1 MSFLSAGELAQLRAD
16 ALATLADDTCT
27 ILTPTT
33 SANAI
38 GERTITWGTAGTAVA
53 CRLRPSG
60 RAPTGIPVGGQENTV
75 APWVVTLPHG
85 TAVNPGDR
93 LVIDSVTY
101 EVLQTWDEE
110 TWKTASR
117 VDVMRVE

>member
-16 ALATLADDTCT
+16 ALKTLADETCT
-27 ILTPTT
+27 ILTATT
-33 SANAI
+33 AANAI
-38 GERTITWGTAGTAVA
+38 GERVVTYGTVATGVA

-60 RAPTGIPVGGQENTV
+60 RAPNSQAVAGQENTV
-75 APWVVTLPHG
+75 APWTVTLPHG
-85 TAVNPGDR
+85 TAVSAGDR

-101 EVLQTWDEE
+101 EVTQSWDEE

-117 VDVMRVE
+117 VDVMRIE

>member
-1 MSFLSAGELAQLRAD
+1 MSYLSTGELAQLRAD
-16 ALATLADDTCT
+16 ALATLADETCT
-27 ILTPTT
+27 ILTPTN

-38 GERTITWGTAGTAVA
+38 GEPVITWGTAGTGVA

-60 RAPTGIPVGGQENTV
+60 RAPNATPVGGQENTV
-75 APWVVTLPHG
+75 APWTVTLPQG

-101 EVLQTWDEE
+101 EVAQTWDEE

-117 VDVMRVE
+117 VDVLRIE